1 MIQRSHKSQASGL
14 PWVLWSMLIILAAVV
29 GGLAAAAVIHLA
41 SRWVSVAIPAA
52 IGLAVA
58 LASRQEPPRQA
69 SQQGGGQGGAEL
81 RGGSPADASR
91 RRADT
96 PPGREI
102 DLGMDPA
109 EPPAVGQLLP
119 ISPSSASEK
128 PWWVAA
134 QATPPQARH
143 ETSTVPAPD
152 LSNYLASALI
162 AQCPRC
168 GAFELDIRRGA
179 ASWTCRCES
188 CGHAWTWQPGTAWPQ
203 VRVSPRRRTQHAR
216 PATDTRNPHN

>member
-1 MIQRSHKSQASGL
+1 MIQRSPKPQASGL
-14 PWVLWSMLIILAAVV
+14 PWVLWALLIILAAVV
-29 GGLAAAAVIHLA
+29 GGLAAAAVIHLS

-58 LASRQEPPRQA
+58 LVSRQERPRQTD
-69 SQQGGGQGGAEL
+69 QQGAGQRSAEP
-81 RGGSPADASR
+81 RGSSPADASP

-96 PPGREI
+96 PLGREI
-102 DLGMDPA
+102 VLGMDPA

-119 ISPSSASEK
+119 ISPPSASDQ

-134 QATPPQARH
+134 QATPPEARQ
-143 ETSTVPAPD
+143 EASTVPAPD
-152 LSNYLASALI
+152 LSSYLASALI

-168 GAFELDIRRGA
+168 GAFELDIRRSA
-179 ASWTCRCES
+179 ARWTCRCES

-216 PATDTRNPHN
+216 PATDTHRPHN